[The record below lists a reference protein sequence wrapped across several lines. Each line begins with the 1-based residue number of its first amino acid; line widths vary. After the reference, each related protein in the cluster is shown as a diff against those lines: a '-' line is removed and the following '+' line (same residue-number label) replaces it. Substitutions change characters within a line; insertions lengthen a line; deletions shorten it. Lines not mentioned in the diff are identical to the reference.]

1 MEISL
6 LGFVLGL
13 LLLIIPFY
21 VVYVL
26 NLHQMQRLLKA
37 IGVMLVSVMLT
48 GGGVYLLLKWN
59 SVMLTVFSGIV
70 MALFSSLFTIK
81 KARLKVGKLLFPVAS
96 GTLLSVFFVGIY
108 VLFLVLGLSNPFDVR
123 FFVPVLGLL
132 AGCTIGTNA
141 HALHIYYMGL
151 QHHHQLYDYI
161 LGNGGTHS
169 EATNYFVRRAFQAAM
184 IPIMRQMSGIV
195 LCNAPVLMLALVM
208 SGVGVATAM
217 ALQILLFVMVL
228 ATSFASLFLTLL
240 IGRKYNFNAY
250 HNLRPMADTA
260 TRPAASSPV
269 SETSANLSEFRHTD
283 SVNRPQE

>member
-37 IGVMLVSVMLT
+37 IGMMLVSVMLT

-59 SVMLTVFSGIV
+59 SVMLTVLSGVV
-70 MALFSSLFTIK
+70 MVLFSSLFTIK
-81 KARLKVGKLLFPVAS
+81 KARQKVGKLLFPVAS

-132 AGCTIGTNA
+132 AGCTIGANA

-151 QHHHQLYDYI
+151 HYHHQLYDYI

-240 IGRKYNFNAY
+240 IGRKYNFDAY
-250 HNLRPMADTA
+250 HNLSPMAETA
-260 TRPAASSPV
+260 TRPAAPSPV

>member
-81 KARLKVGKLLFPVAS
+81 KARLKVGKLFFPVAS

-132 AGCTIGTNA
+132 AGCTISANA
-141 HALHIYYMGL
+141 HAMHIYYMGL
-151 QHHHQLYDYI
+151 YHHHQLYDYI

-260 TRPAASSPV
+260 TRLAASSPV

>member
-26 NLHQMQRLLKA
+26 NLHQMRRLLKA
-37 IGVMLVSVMLT
+37 IGMMLISVILT

-59 SVMLTVFSGIV
+59 SVIFTILSGVV
-70 MALFSSLFTIK
+70 MALFSSVFTIR
-81 KARLKVGKLLFPVAS
+81 KAGLKVGGLFLPVAT
-96 GTLLSVFFVGIY
+96 GMLLSVFFIGIY
-108 VLFLVLGLSNPFDVR
+108 VLFLVLGLRNPFDVR

-132 AGCTIGTNA
+132 AGCSIGANA

-151 QHHHQLYDYI
+151 HHYHQLYYYI

-169 EATNYFVRRAFQAAM
+169 EATSYFVRRAFQAALN
-184 IPIMRQMSGIV
+184 PIMRQMSGIV

-228 ATSFASLFLTLL
+228 ATSFASLFLTLI
-240 IGRKYNFNAY
+240 IGRKYNFDAY
-250 HNLRPMADTA
+250 NNLRSMGGTA
-260 TRPAASSPV
+260 TPTAASSPV
-269 SETSANLSEFRHTD
+269 SETSTNLSEPRHTD
-283 SVNRPQE
+283 SVNQPQE